1 MKKNGFLT
9 FCFSFIPGAGQMYQ
23 RYMKRGLSLMV
34 IAGLTVVLTVMSN
47 EFLFC
52 VPFLITMAYS
62 FFDTFHLR
70 NMTDDERKEYKDDY
84 VWNKDSVKEFIPDF
98 MRGKKNKVIGLILL
112 VLGLYFVL
120 DNILVELTH
129 YEMFRMIYDY
139 YHYSLPAILV
149 SIACII
155 LGIKMIKE

>member
-34 IAGLTVVLTVMSN
+34 IAGLTVILTVMSS

-70 NMTDDERKEYKDDY
+70 NMSDDERKEYIDDY
-84 VWNKDSVKEFIPDF
+84 VWNKESVKEFVPDF
-98 MRGKKNKVIGLILL
+98 MRGKKNKIIGIALLVIGS
-112 VLGLYFVL
+112 YYVL
-120 DNILVELTH
+120 DNILAELTR
-129 YEMFRMIYDY
+129 YEAFAIAYNY
-139 YHYSLPAILV
+139 FHYSLPAVLV
-149 SIACII
+149 SVACII